1 MENSSAAT
9 GSLTPDESSTS
20 CTVSGK
26 SYAKFERCLK
36 DWPAFEKAATSI
48 EPHWFKDLL
57 SLWRPSGHCSGE
69 AGLRVA
75 IRNGYL
81 NFYRLGQSVARV
93 YCVSGE
99 LVAEVHY
106 KYVVLDEPPPGMSKS
121 PYLRLTQNGVSFRD
135 TLVAAY
141 EGRFTLLQWIAVAG
155 GEKYAGD
162 AKSIVDKLVEKN
174 DHVVDLEMALPAWAL
189 SKAAVRMDCDA
200 PLQLRQRVA
209 VCA

>member
-26 SYAKFERCLK
+26 SYAKFERCLTG
-36 DWPAFEKAATSI
+36 WSALENAATSD

-57 SLWRPSGHCSGE
+57 SLWRPSGHCSG
-69 AGLRVA
+69 ATGLRLT

-99 LVAEVHY
+99 LRADVHS
-106 KYVVLDEPPPGMSKS
+106 KYVLREPRPGMSKS
-121 PYLRLTQNGVSFRD
+121 PYLRLT
-135 TLVAAY
+135 
-141 EGRFTLLQWIAVAG
+141 
-155 GEKYAGD
+155 
-162 AKSIVDKLVEKN
+162 
-174 DHVVDLEMALPAWAL
+174 
-189 SKAAVRMDCDA
+189 
-200 PLQLRQRVA
+200 
-209 VCA
+209 